1 MCHKL
6 NSVEYQLIGRIIV
19 SLYLMKEEY
28 IYTDQIKRQ
37 IVISLLITIHIIY
50 IIIIHIII
58 YQFFITRWGSILFEH
73 YISYN
78 MYYND
83 LEISLSISLYIK
95 QIHCVPFHL
104 KTTATLKQTPTIVF
118 LFSDLCSVLLL
129 VPLLLTYIYVLL
141 SICFRLSTL
150 QAF

>member
-1 MCHKL
+1 
-6 NSVEYQLIGRIIV
+6 
-19 SLYLMKEEY
+19 
-28 IYTDQIKRQ
+28 
-37 IVISLLITIHIIY
+37 
-50 IIIIHIII
+50 
-58 YQFFITRWGSILFEH
+58 
-73 YISYN
+73 

-83 LEISLSISLYIK
+83 LKISLSISLYIK
-95 QIHCVPFHL
+95 LIHCVPFHL